1 MSKLRKTGMSSK
13 SNRLTDDYVDPTLKK
28 SKFKSKR
35 TNRDAESESNE
46 STATKS
52 NVILKGATVT
62 FWSDKPIS
70 NNPRY
75 EAKYVLSIALTD
87 KHISILARAK
97 EAAIMKFIES
107 ENNGVSVP
115 LSQFDDK
122 LFEREDGTMTLTFRS
137 NNDFKLDTEYEEEMI
152 DTDLRIG
159 KGTKINIAVNAW
171 AYTANKSHGLQY
183 YANAIN
189 IVDLVEREAHDLR
202 KALRG

>member
-1 MSKLRKTGMSSK
+1 MEIKMSKLRKMTKRSVSSK
-13 SNRLTDDYVDPTLKK
+13 SNPSTDV
-28 SKFKSKR
+28 R
-35 TNRDAESESNE
+35 ESNE

-52 NVILKGATVT
+52 NVILKGVEVT

-75 EAKYVLSIALTD
+75 DAKYVLSIALTD

-115 LSQFDDK
+115 LSKFDDK
-122 LFEREDGTMTLTFRS
+122 LFEMPDGTTTLTFRS

>member
-1 MSKLRKTGMSSK
+1 MSKLRKMTKRSVSTK
-13 SNRLTDDYVDPTLKK
+13 SNP
-28 SKFKSKR
+28 SKAGR
-35 TNRDAESESNE
+35 EPNE

-52 NVILKGATVT
+52 NVILKGAEVT

-75 EAKYVLSIALTD
+75 EAKYVLSIELTD

-107 ENNGVSVP
+107 ENNGVLLCS
-115 LSQFDDK
+115 SNFDDK

>member
-1 MSKLRKTGMSSK
+1 MSKLRKMSKRSV
-13 SNRLTDDYVDPTLKK
+13 SA
-28 SKFKSKR
+28 KSKR
-35 TNRDAESESNE
+35 SAKDREPNVSP
-46 STATKS
+46 ATS
-52 NVILKGATVT
+52 NVILKGPKVT
-62 FWSDKPIS
+62 FWSDRPIS

-75 EAKYVLSIALTD
+75 EAKYVLAIELTD

-97 EAAIMKFIES
+97 EAAIMKFIEN

-115 LSQFDDK
+115 LSKFDDK
-122 LFEREDGTMTLTFRS
+122 LFEMDDGTITLTFRS

-159 KGTKINIAVNAW
+159 KGTEINIAVNAW
-171 AYTANKSHGLQY
+171 AYTANKSYAIQY